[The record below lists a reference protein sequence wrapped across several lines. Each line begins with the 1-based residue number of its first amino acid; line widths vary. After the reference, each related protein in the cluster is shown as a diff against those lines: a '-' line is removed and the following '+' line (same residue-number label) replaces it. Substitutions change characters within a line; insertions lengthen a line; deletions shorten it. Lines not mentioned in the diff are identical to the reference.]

1 MNTANH
7 RVKAEAKA
15 ESKAALPL
23 ASDSSG
29 VALACELPAD
39 AGSDDRIWIPA
50 GVSHRIRIADPA
62 HRARLLAAIF
72 DMEPDPDLRLVLLGA
87 EVNALRMRERVAL
100 RTRLAFLPASGGLL
114 SSLNAWENIILP
126 LGIRHPKRLQGIAAE
141 VHTLV
146 TELGGAPET
155 MLGKLPEEMTLLEK
169 KITGFVRILL
179 EAPDLVLVENFAPG
193 LDSAE
198 RMRIPYFAATYHAR
212 HPLGTFVQLEDVLG
226 V

>member
-1 MNTANH
+1 MNTANQP
-7 RVKAEAKA
+7 VATDAELPQ
-15 ESKAALPL
+15 ALET
-23 ASDSSG
+23 SG
-29 VALACELPAD
+29 VGLACELPAD
-39 AGSDDRIWIPA
+39 SGSDGRIWIPA
-50 GVSHRIRIADPA
+50 GVSLRVRIANPA

-87 EVNALRMRERVAL
+87 EVNTLSIEERIALRA
-100 RTRLAFLPASGGLL
+100 RLAFLAAAGGLL
-114 SSLNAWENIILP
+114 SNLNAWENIILP
-126 LGIRHPKRLQGIAAE
+126 LGCHHPERLQGIAAE

-146 TELGGAPET
+146 TELGGAPK
-155 MLGKLPEEMTLLEK
+155 MLLGKLPEDMTLLEK

-212 HPLGTFVQLEDVLG
+212 QPAGTFVQLEDVLEG
-226 V
+226 